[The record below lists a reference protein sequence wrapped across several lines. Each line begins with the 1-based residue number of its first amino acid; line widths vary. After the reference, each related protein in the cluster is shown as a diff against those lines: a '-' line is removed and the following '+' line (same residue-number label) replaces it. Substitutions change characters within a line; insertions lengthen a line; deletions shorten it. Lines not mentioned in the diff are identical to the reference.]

1 MPYGMNCMRVLR
13 YFKNVIQ
20 KGNRACLFTTVGAHP
35 FLTDARLVFHAMKSL
50 LSTSNAATW
59 RLPLHT
65 LHVCHAAD
73 NLCLKIGEDFP
84 DEKVLFMSD
93 ILCTA
98 WHGTELG
105 QIGKGDTVAIWG
117 QGPGRFACFLEVHSY
132 AFVYSTMS
140 HAEKATYTFCGHS
153 GLL

>member
-1 MPYGMNCMRVLR
+1 MEISIP
-13 YFKNVIQ
+13 
-20 KGNRACLFTTVGAHP
+20 
-35 FLTDARLVFHAMKSL
+35 S
-50 LSTSNAATW
+50 SNAATW

-73 NLCLKIGEDFP
+73 NLCLKIGDEFP

-105 QIGKGDTVAIWG
+105 RVGKGDTVAIWG
-117 QGPGRFACFLEVHSY
+117 QGPGRFACFLEVHSH
-132 AFVYSTMS
+132 AFVLHQVPCSLLKS
-140 HAEKATYTFCGHS
+140 HLH
-153 GLL
+153 LLGS

>member
-1 MPYGMNCMRVLR
+1 MPYGMNCMRVLVH
-13 YFKNVIQ
+13 FKDVVH
-20 KGNRACLFTTVGAHP
+20 KGSGACLLSTVDSLIHV
-35 FLTDARLVFHAMKSL
+35 LTDAALVCFAMTFSIP
-50 LSTSNAATW
+50 SSNAATW

-73 NLCLKIGEDFP
+73 NLCLKIGDKFP

-105 QIGKGDTVAIWG
+105 RVGKGDTVAIWG
-117 QGPGRFACFLEVHSY
+117 QGPGRFACTL
-132 AFVYSTMS
+132 
-140 HAEKATYTFCGHS
+140 
-153 GLL
+153 